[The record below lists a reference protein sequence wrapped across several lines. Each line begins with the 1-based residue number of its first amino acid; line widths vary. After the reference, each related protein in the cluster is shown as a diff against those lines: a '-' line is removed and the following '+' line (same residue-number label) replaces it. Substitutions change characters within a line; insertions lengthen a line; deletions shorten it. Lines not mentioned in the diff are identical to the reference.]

1 MRQLIESEPFILI
14 ITFVAY
20 WIGLKVDARFHR
32 AITNPLLVAI
42 AVLLPLLVVLDI
54 DYPTYDSGSHL
65 ITFLLGPAVVSLG
78 YNMHLQV
85 KCIKKNL
92 YPILC
97 TIVIGSLVGVL
108 SIIALCRLFG
118 TDVTVIT
125 SLEPKSVTM
134 AIALSLSEH
143 CGGLPALTAMS
154 VTICGVF
161 GSVIGPWLLRA
172 VGVKSKV
179 ARGLAMGA
187 AAHGTGTARA
197 FEMGQL
203 EGAVAGM
210 AIGLM
215 GVFTSVFMPLIN
227 LLIMNE

>member
-1 MRQLIESEPFILI
+1 MRQLIESEPFILA
-14 ITFVAY
+14 ITVFAY
-20 WIGLKVDARFHR
+20 YIGLKVDSRFHR

-42 AVLLPLLVVLDI
+42 VVLLPLLLLLGI
-54 DYPTYDSGSHL
+54 DYPTYDAGSHL
-65 ITFLLGPAVVSLG
+65 ITFLLGPVVVSLG

-92 YPILC
+92 YPILA
-97 TIVIGSLVGVL
+97 TIAVGSMVGIL
-108 SIIALCRLFG
+108 SIYGLCKLFEA
-118 TDVTVIT
+118 DNIVIT

-161 GSVIGPWLLRA
+161 GSVIGPWLLR
-172 VGVKSKV
+172 VCGVRSAV

-203 EGAVAGM
+203 EGAIAGM

-215 GVFTSVFMPLIN
+215 GVFTSVFMPLVN
-227 LLIMNE
+227 MLIMY